1 MRAVILSDSHGMGYG
16 LVQMLQ
22 RIWAMNPG
30 KIDAY
35 IHCGDGVSDV
45 LRVTDVI
52 HDRDPKAEI
61 HFVRGNCDWLN
72 EDDAGVEEIFRF
84 GGANVLL
91 CHGHLYQV
99 KRTLTWLD
107 EEARSKECSV
117 VLYGHT
123 HEPNVE
129 PRSALLVNPGSAQ
142 DGCFA
147 ILDAAG
153 GKVDARLY
161 RV

>member
-1 MRAVILSDSHGMGYG
+1 MRAIVVSDTHGMGSG
-16 LVQMLQ
+16 LRMMLE
-22 RIWAMNPG
+22 RIWAMHPG

-35 IHCGDGVSDV
+35 IHCGDGVSDF
-45 LRVTDVI
+45 LRTIDVMKD
-52 HDRDPKAEI
+52 HDPAAEL
-61 HFVRGNCDWLN
+61 HYVRGNCDWLD
-72 EDDAGVEEIFRF
+72 EDQAPVQENFRF

-91 CHGHLYQV
+91 CHGHLYSV

-107 EEARSKECSV
+107 DEAAGTGCTL

-129 PRSALLVNPGSAQ
+129 PRRTLLVNPGCAQ

-147 ILDAAG
+147 ILDVTG
-153 GKVDARLY
+153 GKANATLY
-161 RV
+161 KV